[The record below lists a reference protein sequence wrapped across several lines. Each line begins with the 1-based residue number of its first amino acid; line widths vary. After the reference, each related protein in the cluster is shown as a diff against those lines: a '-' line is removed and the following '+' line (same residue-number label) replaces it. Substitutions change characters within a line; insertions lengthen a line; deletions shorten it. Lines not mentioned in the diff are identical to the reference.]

1 MRLAFGHGRNDVI
14 VVCYG
19 TLSPQTVR
27 GTESELD
34 NDKPVV
40 IEAGGE
46 VGINQRFAYL
56 FEMYLRFFAVFVF
69 YGNGSI

>member
-34 NDKPVV
+34 NEKPVV

-46 VGINQRFAYL
+46 VGINQRFAY
-56 FEMYLRFFAVFVF
+56 
-69 YGNGSI
+69 